1 MGLHRGRGLPLLLLT
16 LPLAA
21 CASAGASA
29 TDKPAGPVDL
39 APVRAALEE
48 ARRAG
53 APQRPDDAFR
63 QATVHLTDA
72 EVLIAAGKLTAER
85 ALRVE
90 LLGKLAAAE
99 ARYAATLAQLEKR
112 TAAASQ
118 AARNSDAELGA
129 RLRRSEEERR
139 RLEERVVLLQRE
151 LQLTETE
158 VIRTKARLQG
168 IETKAEASSAIAEAR
183 ILMGRLDA
191 NDHATLSRCQELLS
205 EAEQQMNEN
214 NFGAAVFFAR
224 KVQDIVTK
232 SLEPSPPSP

>member
-1 MGLHRGRGLPLLLLT
+1 MRLHLGRGCPLLLLT

-21 CASAGASA
+21 CASAGGSTAPPA
-29 TDKPAGPVDL
+29 TPVDL

-53 APQRPDDAFR
+53 AQQRPDDTFR
-63 QATVHLTDA
+63 QAAVHLTDA
-72 EVLIAAGKLTAER
+72 EVLIAAGRLTAEK
-85 ALRVE
+85 ALRLE
-90 LLGKLAAAE
+90 LLGRLATAE
-99 ARYAATLAQLEKR
+99 ARYAATLALLEAKG
-112 TAAASQ
+112 AAGKPS
-118 AARNSDAELGA
+118 ARGGDSDLEA
-129 RLRRSEEERR
+129 RLRRAEEERR
-139 RLEERVVLLQRE
+139 RLEQRVSLLQRDLE
-151 LQLTETE
+151 LTETE

-191 NDHATLSRCQELLS
+191 NDRATQGRCQELLS
-205 EAEQQMNEN
+205 QAEQQINEN

-232 SLEPSPPSP
+232 SPAPAPTQP